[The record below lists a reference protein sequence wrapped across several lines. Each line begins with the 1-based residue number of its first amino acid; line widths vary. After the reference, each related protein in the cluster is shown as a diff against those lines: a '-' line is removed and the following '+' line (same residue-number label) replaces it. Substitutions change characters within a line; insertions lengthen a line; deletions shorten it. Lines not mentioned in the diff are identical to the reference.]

1 MSIVSIRDL
10 GRNPSGVVD
19 EVARSG
25 RPALVTRNGRP
36 VAALVRLDQVALE
49 DWALASVGDPEL
61 GQSLEQDPTALVHI
75 AAASRA
81 NEPLFVPGVS
91 DDEAKRF
98 WAAVVD

>member
-49 DWALASVGDPEL
+49 DWALASVGDPAL

-81 NEPLFVPGVS
+81 SEPLLVPGVS
-91 DDEAKRF
+91 DDEAERF